1 MNNSELDELKQ
12 EMRNSLDFGR
22 CFACGREYPGLW
34 PIEELDDLDD
44 DWRLRKDSAGEIC
57 ALECGD
63 CPEGVR
69 FPGEAMQVHAPR
81 SYADELLKAYADELL
96 KIFKMLFLDT
106 GKIPSPNT
114 HKAVLQAYLTGAAAD
129 CVIKGDI
136 RGKSEIDAMMIEI
149 GDRNWQPYGKFL

>member
-22 CFACGREYPGLW
+22 CFACGRNYPGLW

-63 CPEGVR
+63 CPESAGL
-69 FPGEAMQVHAPR
+69 PGEALQVGAPR
-81 SYADELLKAYADELL
+81 SCADELLG
-96 KIFKMLFLDT
+96 IFKMVFLDT
-106 GKIPSPNT
+106 GKITSPNT